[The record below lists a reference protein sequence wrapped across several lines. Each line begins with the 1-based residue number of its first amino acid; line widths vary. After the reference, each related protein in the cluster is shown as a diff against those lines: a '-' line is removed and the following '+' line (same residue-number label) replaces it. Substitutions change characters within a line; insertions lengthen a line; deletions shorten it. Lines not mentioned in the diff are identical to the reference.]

1 MRPPRVLKKK
11 WRPFLPSF
19 GQGEGHVFNL
29 GHGIHQDVDPEHA
42 GVFVEAV
49 HRLSAPYHQ

>member
-1 MRPPRVLKKK
+1 MRRLPALKKK
-11 WRPFLPSF
+11 WRPFCRF

-29 GHGIHQDVDPEHA
+29 GHGIHQDVPPEHA

-49 HRLSAPYHQ
+49 HRLSAQYHK